1 MTTIQVKTSTGWR
14 ALEILAGLVVL
25 ALAAFVLADPGF
37 ATLTLTVVIA
47 GALIIGGF
55 SRIALGLFA
64 TGFPAR
70 MRQLNVTGGIVAVV
84 LGMLGLVF
92 LQGAIGSLI
101 LALALAILVVGAVE
115 IGVAVSRHPPA
126 WIRILIAIVGALTM
140 FLAVVVVVSPTIG
153 QSILA
158 AILALA
164 LVLVGIR
171 DIVHGVTGHKP
182 VQLPSSTPLT
192 EL

>member
-1 MTTIQVKTSTGWR
+1 MAIEVKTSIGWR
-14 ALEILAGLVVL
+14 ALEIVAGLVVIV
-25 ALAAFVLADPGF
+25 LAAFVLADPSF
-37 ATLTLTVVIA
+37 ATLTLTVLIA

-55 SRIALGLFA
+55 SRIVLGLFA

-70 MRQLNVTGGIVAVV
+70 MRQLNVTGGIVAVL
-84 LGMLGLVF
+84 LGILGLVF

-101 LALALAILVVGAVE
+101 LALALAILVVGAIE
-115 IGVAVSRHPPA
+115 IGVAVSRHPPT
-126 WIRILIAIVGALTM
+126 WIRALIAVVGALTVV
-140 FLAVVVVVSPTIG
+140 LAIVVVINPTIG
-153 QSILA
+153 QNILA
-158 AILALA
+158 AILAAA

-182 VQLPSSTPLT
+182 VQLPPSVPVT

>member
-1 MTTIQVKTSTGWR
+1 MAIETKTSRGWR
-14 ALEILAGLVVL
+14 ALEIIAGLVVIV
-25 ALAAFVLADPGF
+25 LAAFVLADPSF
-37 ATLTLTVVIA
+37 ATLTLTVLIA

-55 SRIALGLFA
+55 SRIVLGLFA

-70 MRQLNVTGGIVAVV
+70 MRQLNVTGGIVAVL
-84 LGMLGLVF
+84 LGILGLVF

-101 LALALAILVVGAVE
+101 LALALAILIVGAIE
-115 IGVAVSRHPPA
+115 IGVAVSRHPPT
-126 WIRILIAIVGALTM
+126 WIRTLIAVVGALTVV
-140 FLAVVVVVSPTIG
+140 LAIVVVVNPPVG
-153 QSILA
+153 QNILA
-158 AILALA
+158 AILAAA

-182 VQLPSSTPLT
+182 VQLPSSTPVT